1 MIEHV
6 SLPMTADRE
15 RLPADW
21 REDVLWHR
29 QMYRQSRFR
38 WAPENAT
45 NIAMQTTR
53 GRLEFST
60 PKQLATLER
69 QRMELLGYTDQVRL
83 AMAAPLREARR
94 AFGPRWGTAL
104 ALVGMPTMDARIITW
119 SAVGA
124 TPSQV
129 TNADV
134 RRVLH
139 GIPLPNPLTEVWEL
153 RQLHSMFE
161 AAGDLLEDAVC
172 DLVLEL
178 RERQGLAA
186 LAPLTVSGIADQLR
200 MRVERQRDRRG
211 GPGDGRRVPQQ
222 QY

>member
-1 MIEHV
+1 MEHV
-6 SLPMTADRE
+6 SLPVSPDRE

-21 REDVLWHR
+21 YEDVLWHR

-45 NIAMQTTR
+45 NIAMRTTR

-60 PKQLATLER
+60 PGQLATLER

-83 AMAAPLREARR
+83 AMAVPLREARK
-94 AFGPRWGTAL
+94 AYGPRWGSAL
-104 ALVGMPTMDARIITW
+104 ALIGMPTIDARIITW

-124 TPSQV
+124 RPDQA

-172 DLVLEL
+172 DLVMEL
-178 RERQGLAA
+178 RDHHGLTA
-186 LAPLTVSGIADQLR
+186 LAPLTVSGIADQLW
-200 MRVERQRDRRG
+200 MRVERQRDKRG
-211 GPGDGRRVPQQ
+211 EPGDRRRVPQQ

>member
-1 MIEHV
+1 MEHV
-6 SLPMTADRE
+6 SLPVSPDRE

-45 NIAMQTTR
+45 NIAMRTTR

-60 PKQLATLER
+60 PGQLATLER

-83 AMAAPLREARR
+83 AMAVPLREARK
-94 AFGPRWGTAL
+94 AYGPRWGSAL
-104 ALVGMPTMDARIITW
+104 ALIGMPTIDARIITW

-124 TPSQV
+124 RPDQA

-172 DLVLEL
+172 DLVMEL
-178 RERQGLAA
+178 RDHHGLTA
-186 LAPLTVSGIADQLR
+186 LAPLTVSGIADQLW
-200 MRVERQRDRRG
+200 MRVERQRDKRG
-211 GPGDGRRVPQQ
+211 EPGDRRRVPQQ